1 MYRGPDACCVLWC
14 TRRRIGSDEVP
25 CNCPCCFASARPVR
39 IGQVGAGKFGTMF
52 LSQVRLTTGMHLL
65 GLADLSPERARER
78 MLEVGWP
85 KQQTEAKSMAD
96 ALATGKTF
104 LTDEAMGVISH
115 PEVEVVIEATGD
127 PATGIRPR
135 AAIGWTGIS

>member
-1 MYRGPDACCVLWC
+1 
-14 TRRRIGSDEVP
+14 
-25 CNCPCCFASARPVR
+25 
-39 IGQVGAGKFGTMF
+39 MF

-135 AAIGWTGIS
+135 AAIGWTGISSLLALSAGAGVQAAGRRRHAGEEGRHRSRLFHR